1 VFFHENSSPTSYVY
15 HVAVYEGNGRIV
27 SASTPSE
34 GIVREKIY
42 SSDVTFGTITH

>member
-1 VFFHENSSPTSYVY
+1 
-15 HVAVYEGNGRIV
+15 V

-42 SSDVTFGTITH
+42 SSHVTFGTITH